1 MQGALPVQLF
11 GQIPAL
17 GVGTSPITPGGWS
30 PVPLTNGEAIAVTL
44 GQPCYLSA
52 NDTARLAQSDG
63 TEAEATCVCICID
76 VSVAAGAVGRFVF
89 GGIVPGL
96 SGGTVGTLGYL
107 SATAGVIAAVPN
119 LTAGQYNVLL
129 GIWQSTTKFQF
140 NPQIPI
146 LN

>member
-1 MQGALPVQLF
+1 MQGSLPVQLF

-17 GVGTSPITPGGWS
+17 GVGTSPLTPGGWS
-30 PVPLTNGEAIAVTL
+30 PVYLTNGEAIAVTK

-63 TEAEATCVCICID
+63 TEAQATCVCFCLDTSI
-76 VSVAAGAVGRFVF
+76 AAGAVGRFVF
-89 GGIVPGL
+89 GGLITGL
-96 SGGTVGTLGYL
+96 VGGTVNTLGYL
-107 SATAGVIAAVPN
+107 SATAGVIAAAPN

-129 GIWQSTTKFQF
+129 GIWQSASKFQI
-140 NPQIPI
+140 NPQLPI

>member
-1 MQGALPVQLF
+1 MQGVFPSPLY

-17 GVGTSPITPGGWS
+17 GVGTSPLTPGGWS
-30 PVPLTNGEAIAVTL
+30 PVSLTNGDGTAITL

-52 NDTARLAQSDG
+52 NDTARKAESDSS
-63 TEAEATCVCICID
+63 EAAATAVCICID
-76 VSVAAGAVGRFVF
+76 ASIAAGAVGRFVF
-89 GGIVPGL
+89 GGIVTGL

-119 LTAGQYNVLL
+119 LTSGQFNVLL
-129 GIWQSTTKFQF
+129 GIWQSASKFQF
-140 NPQIPI
+140 NPQLPI